1 MGGGGGEGEGI
12 GELGGGRQGW
22 SGGSGQGGR
31 GLALKQQRSVRS
43 GVVMVGK
50 GKGEE
55 VAVRAGRVF
64 TDAAPLLLGS
74 AD

>member
-1 MGGGGGEGEGI
+1 MVGKGKGSGRGGRGRGWWWEVR
-12 GELGGGRQGW
+12 GGRQGQVEKW
-22 SGGSGQGGR
+22 SG
-31 GLALKQQRSVRS
+31 
-43 GVVMVGK
+43 MVGK

-74 AD
+74 ADRYIDI

>member
-1 MGGGGGEGEGI
+1 
-12 GELGGGRQGW
+12 
-22 SGGSGQGGR
+22 
-31 GLALKQQRSVRS
+31 
-43 GVVMVGK
+43 MVGK

-74 AD
+74 ADHGGHGGRGPWRAGGAGEGRSKRSGRACTGAL